1 MNPNM
6 EDLSPQLKEIIADMV
21 FQIAILKQ
29 QVDLKEKEINKLRNL
44 PENGQ
49 T

>member
-44 PENGQ
+44 PENG
-49 T
+49 

>member
-1 MNPNM
+1 M

-44 PENGQ
+44 PENG
-49 T
+49 